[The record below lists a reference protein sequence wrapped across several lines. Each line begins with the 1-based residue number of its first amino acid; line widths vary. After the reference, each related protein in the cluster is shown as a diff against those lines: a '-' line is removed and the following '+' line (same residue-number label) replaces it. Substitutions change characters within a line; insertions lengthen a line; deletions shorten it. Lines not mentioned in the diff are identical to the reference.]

1 MKLVLHLAYRW
12 ETKRPSHMT
21 LWKETRSLT
30 IHAPTLEPGA
40 YVFITTWDFTA
51 CSGIREDNYMSKH
64 PFSLFSVG
72 ILGANPS
79 ETIPLT
85 CWFQRIYT
93 LRESCPLTVS
103 TLNYSGWKTEWA
115 VTGFIN
121 WTAETD
127 GWKKS
132 QTIFIRECHALQH
145 SGTITQRQYKYN
157 VLKFLR
163 LILYIKKTE

>member
-12 ETKRPSHMT
+12 ETKRPSHVT

-127 GWKKS
+127 EKNHRQSSSENVMLYSILGLLP
-132 QTIFIRECHALQH
+132 T
-145 SGTITQRQYKYN
+145 GQYKYN

>member
-1 MKLVLHLAYRW
+1 MEGNKIPHNTCSHARTWSLCFHNYLGLH
-12 ETKRPSHMT
+12 S
-21 LWKETRSLT
+21 
-30 IHAPTLEPGA
+30 
-40 YVFITTWDFTA
+40 

-64 PFSLFSVG
+64 PFSLLSVG
-72 ILGANPS
+72 ILGANHS

-93 LRESCPLTVS
+93 LQESCPLTVS

-127 GWKKS
+127 GWKNHRQS
-132 QTIFIRECHALQH
+132 SSENVMLYSILGLLPT
-145 SGTITQRQYKYN
+145 GQYKYN
-157 VLKFLR
+157 APKFLR